1 MKKKYIYTLNS
12 KSLETAV
19 NTYIDYITNPCHEY
33 RQKIDI
39 NMMGGG
45 IIYNGGKGI
54 MPLPLSTKTNI
65 IGETVKEVTTLPKPK
80 PKTALRDICVFV
92 DAIYRK
98 WRRQKTDAPF
108 TYSSAKFRDMGIRN
122 YNYIAG
128 VLRELGYIYYAPGM
142 KDGDKFISQYNIEKP
157 EAFHLR
163 LLDKV
168 KDKEIIAIK
177 KEQETKEAQEH
188 KRKLKEIAKRTS
200 KSFVE
205 KYNENLSQ
213 LTIDKDRATEIIATL
228 PPNSQKYY
236 EWFVDRLL
244 SDERVNKE
252 LNTIDDN
259 GRIYHIG
266 TGMPNK
272 LKGCTN
278 IKYVYDAANSHVVL
292 FAVILLRYIIEGRVS
307 VNENVQDEVLTATTR
322 TIIDKI
328 KRTENFH
335 IFGNSDCNSLNDCS
349 IGGAIIDKL
358 KGVREDV
365 FRFIADAMNG
375 RVWDRFCENHQ
386 DKARSEVK
394 QSLFCDV
401 FYSYSEKKNS
411 PWVAEF
417 KAEYPHVMQ
426 MITQIKK
433 EIHRYCKENKLVD
446 NTDKEFVLNN
456 GYKLKVKTKDSI
468 MLPHLMMRLESKIFT
483 HALMRLFA
491 KNVKCFGV
499 HDAIYVLK
507 DDTSGVDVKQTLLD
521 VYYEHGI
528 LPTLHCEAYS

>member
-19 NTYIDYITNPCHEY
+19 GTYIDYITNPRHEY
-33 RQKIDI
+33 RQKIGI
-39 NMMGGG
+39 NMMGGE

-54 MPLPLSTKTNI
+54 MPLPLSTETNI
-65 IGETVKEVTTLPKPK
+65 IGETVKEVITLPKPK
-80 PKTALRDICVFV
+80 PKTALRDICIFV

-108 TYSSAKFRDMGIRN
+108 TYSSAKFREMGVRN
-122 YNYIAG
+122 YNYIAR
-128 VLRELGYIYYAPGM
+128 VLRELGYIYYAHGM
-142 KDGDKFISQYNIEKP
+142 KDGDKFISLYNIEKP

-168 KDKEIIAIK
+168 KDKEIITIK
-177 KEQETKEAQEH
+177 KEQETKKTREH
-188 KRKLKEIAKRTS
+188 KLKLKEIIKRTS
-200 KSFVE
+200 KEFVE
-205 KYNENLSQ
+205 KYNENLSL
-213 LTIDKDRATEIIATL
+213 LTIDKDRATQIIATL
-228 PPNSQKYY
+228 PTQSQKYY

-244 SDERVNKE
+244 SDESVSKE

-266 TGMPNK
+266 SEMPNK

-278 IKYVYDAANSHVVL
+278 IKYIYDAANSHVVL

-307 VNENVQDEVLTATTR
+307 VDENVQDEVLTATTR

-335 IFGNSDCNSLNDCS
+335 IFGNSDCNLLNECGIDDVV
-349 IGGAIIDKL
+349 IGKL
-358 KGVREDV
+358 KDVHEDI

-375 RVWDRFCENHQ
+375 RVWDKFC
-386 DKARSEVK
+386 DKHPDSLRSEVK

-401 FYSYSEKKNS
+401 FYSYSEKGS
-411 PWVAEF
+411 QWVQEF
-417 KAEYPHVMQ
+417 KTEYPHVAQ

-433 EIHRYCKENKLVD
+433 DIHRYCKENKLVEK
-446 NTDKEFVLNN
+446 TDKTIVLKN
-456 GYKLKVKTKDSI
+456 GYKLKVNTKDSI

-483 HALMRLFA
+483 HALMRLFD

-521 VYYEHGI
+521 VYYEYGI
-528 LPTLHCEAYS
+528 LPTLHCEAY